1 MKVLTIDIGGTN
13 VKILASGQ
21 GDAEPRRFPSGP
33 QLTPEKMVAHVKK
46 LAADWQYEVVSIGYP
61 GPVDRGRPT
70 ADPHNLGKGW
80 VRFNYAGAFRRPV
93 RIINDAAMQAL
104 GSYKSGV
111 MLYMGL
117 GTGFGTALV
126 VRRILVPLEMGH
138 LPYRNGTYDAY
149 LGARGLKRLGK
160 KKWQRQVERVVAALI
175 SAIHPDDVVLGG
187 GNVKKLKALP
197 PGCRAGHNAYAFL
210 GGFRLWEE
218 EVSLARK
225 PRPKDKEAKD
235 RQMILKLTR
244 SRTRAA

>member
-21 GDAEPRRFPSGP
+21 GDTEPRRFSSGP
-33 QLTPEKMVAHVKK
+33 QLTPGKMVSHVKK
-46 LAADWQYEVVSIGYP
+46 LAADWQYDVVSIGYP

-70 ADPHNLGKGW
+70 AEPHNLGKGW
-80 VRFNYAGAFRRPV
+80 VRFNFAGAFRRPV

-104 GSYKSGV
+104 GSYKSGL
-111 MLYMGL
+111 MFYMGL

-126 VRRILVPLEMGH
+126 VGRMLVPLEMGH

-160 KKWQRQVERVVAALI
+160 KKWQRQVEKVVAALI

-218 EVSLARK
+218 VKLATK
-225 PRPKDKEAKD
+225 PRDKEAKD
-235 RQMILKLTR
+235 RQMILQLTR
-244 SRTRAA
+244 SRARAA

>member
-21 GDAEPRRFPSGP
+21 GDTEPRRFPSGP

-218 EVSLARK
+218 EVTLATKR
-225 PRPKDKEAKD
+225 RDEEAED
-235 RQMILKLTR
+235 RQMIFKLTR

>member
-1 MKVLTIDIGGTN
+1 M
-13 VKILASGQ
+13 
-21 GDAEPRRFPSGP
+21 
-33 QLTPEKMVAHVKK
+33 TPGKMVSHVKK
-46 LAADWQYEVVSIGYP
+46 LAADWQYDVVSIGYP

-70 ADPHNLGKGW
+70 AEPRNLGKGW
-80 VRFNYAGAFRRPV
+80 VRFNFAGAFRRPV
-93 RIINDAAMQAL
+93 RIVNDAAMQAL
-104 GSYKSGV
+104 GSYKSGL
-111 MLYMGL
+111 MFYMGL

-126 VRRILVPLEMGH
+126 VRRILVPLELGH

-160 KKWQRQVERVVAALI
+160 KKWQRQVEKVVAALI

-218 EVSLARK
+218 VKLATK
-225 PRPKDKEAKD
+225 PRDKEAKD
-235 RQMILKLTR
+235 REMIIKLTR
-244 SRTRAA
+244 SRARAA

>member
-21 GDAEPRRFPSGP
+21 GDTEPRRFPSGP
-33 QLTPEKMVAHVKK
+33 QLTPGKMVSHVKK
-46 LAADWQYEVVSIGYP
+46 LAADWQYDVVSIGYP
-61 GPVDRGRPT
+61 GPVQLGRPT

-80 VRFNYAGAFRRPV
+80 VRFNFAGAFRRPV

-104 GSYKSGV
+104 GSYKTGL

-126 VRRILVPLEMGH
+126 VRRTLVPLEMGH

-160 KKWQRQVERVVAALI
+160 KKWQRQVERVVASLI
-175 SAIHPDDVVLGG
+175 SAINPDDVVLGG

-218 EVSLARK
+218 VKLATK
-225 PRPKDKEAKD
+225 PRDKEARD
-235 RQMILKLTR
+235 RQMVIKLTR
-244 SRTRAA
+244 SRARAA

>member
-21 GDAEPRRFPSGP
+21 GDMEPRRFPSGP

-46 LAADWQYEVVSIGYP
+46 LAADWQYDVVSIGYP
-61 GPVDRGRPT
+61 GPVQQGRPT
-70 ADPHNLGKGW
+70 AEPHNLGKGW

-104 GSYKSGV
+104 GSYKSGL
-111 MLYMGL
+111 MFYMGL

-126 VRRILVPLEMGH
+126 VRRTLVPLEMGH

-160 KKWQRQVERVVAALI
+160 KKWQRQVERVVAAMI

-218 EVSLARK
+218 VKLATK
-225 PRPKDKEAKD
+225 PRDKEAKD
-235 RQMILKLTR
+235 RQMIIRLTR
-244 SRTRAA
+244 SRARAA

>member
-21 GDAEPRRFPSGP
+21 GDVEPRRFSSGP
-33 QLTPEKMVAHVKK
+33 QLTPGKMVSHVKN
-46 LAADWQYEVVSIGYP
+46 LAEDWQYDVVSIGYP

-70 ADPHNLGKGW
+70 AEPHNLGKGW

-104 GSYKSGV
+104 GSYKSGL

-218 EVSLARK
+218 EVTLASK
-225 PRPKDKEAKD
+225 PRDEEAKD

-244 SRTRAA
+244 SRARAA

>member
-1 MKVLTIDIGGTN
+1 MRVLTIDIGGTN

-21 GDAEPRRFPSGP
+21 GDTEPRRFPSGP
-33 QLTPEKMVAHVKK
+33 QLTPKKMASQVKK
-46 LAADWQYEVVSIGYP
+46 LAADWQYDVVSIGYP

-80 VRFNYAGAFRRPV
+80 VRFNFAGAFRRPV
-93 RIINDAAMQAL
+93 RIVNDAAMQAL
-104 GSYKSGV
+104 GSYKSGL

-126 VRRILVPLEMGH
+126 VRRTLVPLEMGH
-138 LPYRNGTYDAY
+138 LPYRNGTYDAH
-149 LGARGLKRLGK
+149 LGARALKRLGK

-218 EVSLARK
+218 VKLATK
-225 PRPKDKEAKD
+225 PRHKEAKD
-235 RQMILKLTR
+235 RQMIIKLTR
-244 SRTRAA
+244 SQARAA

>member
-21 GDAEPRRFPSGP
+21 GDTEPRRFPSGP
-33 QLTPEKMVAHVKK
+33 QLTPGKMASHVKK
-46 LAADWQYEVVSIGYP
+46 LAQDWQYDVVSIGYP

-70 ADPHNLGKGW
+70 ADPRNLGKGW
-80 VRFNYAGAFRRPV
+80 VRFNFAGAFRRPV

-104 GSYKSGV
+104 GSYKSGL

-126 VRRILVPLEMGH
+126 VRRTLVPLEMGH

-160 KKWQRQVERVVAALI
+160 KKWQRQVETVVAALI

-218 EVSLARK
+218 VKLATKR
-225 PRPKDKEAKD
+225 RGKEAKD

-244 SRTRAA
+244 SPARAA

>member
-21 GDAEPRRFPSGP
+21 GDTEPRRFPSGP
-33 QLTPEKMVAHVKK
+33 QLTPGKMASHVKK
-46 LAADWQYEVVSIGYP
+46 LAEDWEYDVVSIGYP
-61 GPVDRGRPT
+61 GPVDRGRPI
-70 ADPHNLGKGW
+70 AEPHNLGKGW
-80 VRFNYAGAFRRPV
+80 VRFNFAGAFRRPV

-104 GSYKSGV
+104 GSYKSGL

-126 VRRILVPLEMGH
+126 VRRTLVPLEMGH

-160 KKWQRQVERVVAALI
+160 KKWERQVEKVVAALI

-197 PGCRAGHNAYAFL
+197 PACRAGHNAYAFL

-218 EVSLARK
+218 VKLSSK
-225 PRPKDKEAKD
+225 PEEAKD

-244 SRTRAA
+244 SRARAA